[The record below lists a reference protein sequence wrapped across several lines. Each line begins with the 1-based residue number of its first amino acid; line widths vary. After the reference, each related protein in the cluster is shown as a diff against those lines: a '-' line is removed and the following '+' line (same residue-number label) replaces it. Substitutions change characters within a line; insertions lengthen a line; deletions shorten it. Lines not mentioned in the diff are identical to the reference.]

1 LSPLQNIRLAVL
13 GLACFLTTVT
23 VRAQTAAP
31 AAGVK
36 IGVINVQQAI
46 AATAEGK
53 QAAAE
58 LDTQFAPRQQELE
71 SLNKQINDISQRL
84 NAGATLTDE
93 DRQRL
98 TVQGNRLAQHME
110 RKKNEFQE
118 DLNSAQLE
126 RVNLIGRKM
135 ITVIDRYATDGGYTA
150 VFDSSSQN
158 SPLLFAAKNTDVTQD
173 IIRLYDQANPIKGAS
188 TAPATK
194 TLPATKTVPA
204 PKPSTPPPA
213 KP

>member
-1 LSPLQNIRLAVL
+1 VSSFQNIRAVVL
-13 GLACFLTTVT
+13 GLACFFTTVT
-23 VRAQTAAP
+23 LRAQTAAP
-31 AAGVK
+31 AAGAK
-36 IGVINVQQAI
+36 IGVINIQQAI
-46 AATAEGK
+46 ASTAEGK

-71 SLNKQINDISQRL
+71 SLNKQINDISQRS

-98 TVQGNRLAQHME
+98 TVQGNRLAQRME

-118 DLNSAQLE
+118 DVNTAQLE
-126 RVNLIGRKM
+126 RVNQIGRKM
-135 ITVIDRYATDGGYTA
+135 ITVINRYATDGGYTA
-150 VFDSSSQN
+150 VFDSSAQN

-173 IIRLYDQANPIKGAS
+173 IIRLFDEANPVKGAA

-194 TLPATKTVPA
+194 TAPA
-204 PKPSTPPPA
+204 PKQSTPPPA

>member
-1 LSPLQNIRLAVL
+1 LSPLQNIRAAVL
-13 GLACFLTTVT
+13 MLACFLTTVT
-23 VRAQTAAP
+23 LRAQTASP
-31 AAGVK
+31 AAGLK

-46 AATAEGK
+46 ATTAEGK

-84 NAGATLTDE
+84 NAGVTLTDE

-98 TVQGNRLAQHME
+98 TLQGNRLAQRME

-118 DLNSAQLE
+118 DVNSAQLE
-126 RVNLIGRKM
+126 RVNQIGRKM
-135 ITVIDRYATDGGYTA
+135 ISVIDRYATEGGYTA

-173 IIRLYDQANPIKGAS
+173 IIRLYDQANPVKGAA

-194 TLPATKTVPA
+194 TAPA

>member
-1 LSPLQNIRLAVL
+1 MSPLQNIRAAVL
-13 GLACFLTTVT
+13 VLACFATAVT
-23 VRAQTAAP
+23 LRAQTASP

-71 SLNKQINDISQRL
+71 SLNKQVNDISQRL

-98 TVQGNRLAQHME
+98 TVQGNRLAQRME

-126 RVNLIGRKM
+126 RVNQIGRKM
-135 ITVIDRYATDGGYTA
+135 VTVIDRYATEGGYTA
-150 VFDSSSQN
+150 VFDTSSQN
-158 SPLLFAAKNTDVTQD
+158 SPVLFAAKNTDLTQD
-173 IIRLYDQANPIKGAS
+173 IIRLYDQANPAKGAA

-194 TLPATKTVPA
+194 SAPA
-204 PKPSTPPPA
+204 PKPSPPPPA